1 MHETGAVARRT
12 GSLVLLFALL
22 AAGCD
27 NMANQP
33 KVNPYEVYSEASHP
47 LPPMRNP
54 PGTVAR
60 DQESEPP
67 PPPVTM
73 ALLERGRQRFN
84 IDCSVCHGFAG
95 FADGMV
101 VQRGF
106 PAPPSYHIDR
116 LRQAPIQ
123 HYYDVITNG
132 YGVMYSYAQR
142 VSPEDRWAIIAYI
155 RALQSAEEVP
165 LSQLTPA
172 QRAALK

>member
-1 MHETGAVARRT
+1 MSRRPNVYAI
-12 GSLVLLFALL
+12 GLALLLALL

-33 KVNPYEVYSEASHP
+33 RVNPYEVYPAASNP
-47 LPPMRNP
+47 LPPLRNP

-60 DQESEPP
+60 DQQPEPP
-67 PPPVTM
+67 PPPVTL

-106 PAPPSYHIDR
+106 PAPPSYHSDR
-116 LRQAPIQ
+116 LRKASIQ

-142 VSPEDRWAIIAYI
+142 VSPEDRWAIVAYI
-155 RALQSAEEVP
+155 RALQAAEDVSV
-165 LSQLTPA
+165 SQLAPA
-172 QRAALK
+172 ERSALK

>member
-1 MHETGAVARRT
+1 MTRAI
-12 GSLVLLFALL
+12 SLALLLALL

-33 KVNPYEVYSEASHP
+33 KVNPYEVYPDAANP
-47 LPPMRNP
+47 LPPMSNP

-60 DQESEPP
+60 GQQPEPP

-73 ALLERGRQRFN
+73 ALLERGRQRFD
-84 IDCSVCHGFAG
+84 IDCAVCHGFAG

-116 LRQAPIQ
+116 LRNAPVQ
-123 HYYDVITNG
+123 HYYDVITSG

-142 VSPEDRWAIIAYI
+142 VSPQDRWAIVAYV
-155 RALQSAEEVP
+155 RALQAAENVP
-165 LSQLTPA
+165 VSQLTPA
-172 QRAALK
+172 ERAVLK